1 MPLGAAKDEHFSFFQ
16 RSCQLGLKLHKWILS
31 NTAPTTRYVFL
42 LFCSI
47 FPLFGKTFDFLGVT
61 KNCFAYYY
69 LDNSKVLNLRNSAT
83 RFTVQWYLPA
93 YQKFI
98 RSDLPTY
105 VPKGAVRV
113 IDPKFVYLFYDF
125 LGYPRT
131 HSYGTEVH
139 TNFFSNLFRFCYN
152 FHRNSITIAC
162 LEPHL
167 TDK

>member
-1 MPLGAAKDEHFSFFQ
+1 MFDNK
-16 RSCQLGLKLHKWILS
+16 KLHKWILS

-93 YQKFI
+93 YQKFT
-98 RSDLPTY
+98 RSDLPMY
-105 VPKGAVRV
+105 QRV
-113 IDPKFVYLFYDF
+113 LWELLTPNLFILLDF
-125 LGYPRT
+125 LGYSSTYMFIWTT
-131 HSYGTEVH
+131 HLFGTRVLI
-139 TNFFSNLFRFCYN
+139 FFKSIQLF
-152 FHRNSITIAC
+152 
-162 LEPHL
+162 L
-167 TDK
+167 

>member
-1 MPLGAAKDEHFSFFQ
+1 MQWANGIFSFKFV
-16 RSCQLGLKLHKWILS
+16 LKLYKWILS

-93 YQKFI
+93 YQKFT
-98 RSDLPTY
+98 RSDLHMY
-105 VPKGAVRV
+105 QRV
-113 IDPKFVYLFYDF
+113 LWELLTPNFFILQVNNYEIVVNFF
-125 LGYPRT
+125 
-131 HSYGTEVH
+131 H
-139 TNFFSNLFRFCYN
+139 TNHNLTWYSAIVHKFTRIYPVCSTY
-152 FHRNSITIAC
+152 
-162 LEPHL
+162 EL
-167 TDK
+167 TKQFM